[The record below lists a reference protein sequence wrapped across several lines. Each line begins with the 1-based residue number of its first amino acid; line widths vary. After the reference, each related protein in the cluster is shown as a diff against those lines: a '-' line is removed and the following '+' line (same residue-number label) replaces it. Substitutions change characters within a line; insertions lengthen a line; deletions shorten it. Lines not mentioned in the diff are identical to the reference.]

1 VCVCVYVFVCVCV
14 CVCVCVL
21 HMFAMVCLGIYI
33 LCCCVGYIR
42 ARYGTWKLVVYTRAY
57 DPTSCSDCI
66 KQVYLWLYLHGM
78 VQNDRVHGMW
88 LYVVCGMWYVVYVHG
103 MWLYVVVCGCMWLWH
118 VVVRGCM
125 WLYVHG
131 MVNTEWSCNQQIM
144 LHQFDLFCR
153 MGVFQCV
160 FSVCSVCVQ
169 FVQCVFSVWAS
180 QVLTRG

>member
-103 MWLYVVVCGCMWLWH
+103 MWLYVVVCGCMWLY
-118 VVVRGCM
+118 VVVCGCGM
-125 WLYVHG
+125 WLYVVVCG
-131 MVNTEWSCNQQIM
+131 CMCMVW
-144 LHQFDLFCR
+144 
-153 MGVFQCV
+153 
-160 FSVCSVCVQ
+160 
-169 FVQCVFSVWAS
+169 
-180 QVLTRG
+180 